1 MKYLRFV
8 ASNLKRNK
16 TRLFFTMLS
25 IITAFIL
32 FGLLSALKIA
42 FGAGA
47 DIAGKDRMLTL
58 HKVTFTQPLP
68 ESYGRQIAAV
78 EGVKRVSHQTWFG
91 AVYKDPRNQLPLFP
105 VVPEEHIKIYPEL
118 KVIDGSLEDWMNNR
132 QGVLISKSLADRFAA
147 DWKIGARIPLQSSI
161 WRNKNGGNAWE
172 FDFSGI
178 YQLGDDL
185 DDGGMLMHYKYF
197 DEGRSFGQG
206 SVGWYVLQIADPENS
221 ARIAKEVD
229 KLFEN
234 SSAETKTATEAA
246 FAQSFAG
253 QIGDMGKIINA
264 VVLAVFF
271 TMLLV
276 VANTMSQSIRER
288 TAEIGVLKTLGF
300 SDSKVMG
307 MVMLES
313 MFITLLSAGI
323 GLLLAYLI
331 VNNAESIRKYFPIFY
346 IQKKDLFI
354 GVTIAASMGI
364 LAGIMPATQALKLKI
379 NDAMRRVA

>member
-1 MKYLRFV
+1 MKYLRFI

-16 TRLFFTMLS
+16 TRLLFTMLS

-32 FGLLSALKIA
+32 FGMLSALKVA
-42 FGAGA
+42 FSAGA

-68 ESYGRQIAAV
+68 ESYGSRIAAID
-78 EGVKRVSHQTWFG
+78 GVKKVSHATWFG
-91 AVYKDPRNQLPLFP
+91 AVYKDPRNQLALFP
-105 VVPEEHIKIYPEL
+105 VIPEEYVEIYPEL
-118 KVIDGSLEDWMNNR
+118 KVVEGSLEDWMSNR
-132 QGVLISKSLADRFAA
+132 QGILISKSMADRFAEE
-147 DWKIGARIPLQSSI
+147 WKIGDRIPIQSSI
-161 WRNKNGGNAWE
+161 WRKNDGGNTWE
-172 FDFSGI
+172 LDFSGV
-178 YQLGDDL
+178 YQLGDDI

-206 SVGWYVLQIADPENS
+206 SVGWYVLQIADPEKS
-221 ARIAKEVD
+221 ASVAKAVD

-264 VVLAVFF
+264 VVSAVFF

-288 TAEIGVLKTLGF
+288 TSEIGVLKTLGF
-300 SDSKVMG
+300 SDNRVMG

-313 MFITLLSAGI
+313 LFITLLAAGL

-331 VNNAESIRKYFPIFY
+331 VNNAEGIRKFFPIFY
-346 IQKKDLFI
+346 LPQKDIISGLFI
-354 GVTIAASMGI
+354 ALLMGLI
-364 LAGIMPATQALKLKI
+364 AGIMPATQALKLKI
-379 NDAMRRVA
+379 NDAMRRVV